1 MAKLTKYE
9 KETIIL
15 FNEGE
20 DTASIYTFNAGLKK
34 QLALFAKKYPDLCRQ
49 EKAHEQGGV
58 SYVLDKSRLS
68 IRLQPPMSEERRR
81 KASENAKQTGF
92 RSRTE

>member
-1 MAKLTKYE
+1 MTKRTKYE

-20 DTASIYTFNAGLKK
+20 DTASIYTFNAGLRKR
-34 QLALFAKKYPDLCRQ
+34 LAAFSEKYPALCRMEQ
-49 EKAHEQGGV
+49 SHEQGGV

-68 IRLQPPMSEERRR
+68 IRHTARNER
-81 KASENAKQTGF
+81 KKPANMQ
-92 RSRTE
+92 SRTVSTAG

>member
-34 QLALFAKKYPDLCRQ
+34 RLGRRFLCAGQ
-49 EKAHEQGGV
+49 IPAVHPSATAHERGTQTE
-58 SYVLDKSRLS
+58 SKR
-68 IRLQPPMSEERRR
+68 ERQANRVQ
-81 KASENAKQTGF
+81 EQDGIM
-92 RSRTE
+92 

>member
-1 MAKLTKYE
+1 MRKLSKYE
-9 KETIIL
+9 KETIINW
-15 FNEGE
+15 NEAE
-20 DTASIYTFNAGLKK
+20 NLASIYTFNAGLKK
-34 QLALFAKKYPDLCRQ
+34 RLALFAKKYPDLCQQ
-49 EKAHEQGGV
+49 EKTHEQGGV

>member
-9 KETIIL
+9 KETIVL

-20 DTASIYTFNAGLKK
+20 DTASIYTYNAGLRKR
-34 QLALFAKKYPDLCRQ
+34 LANFSKKYPDLWRL
-49 EKAHEQGGV
+49 EKSCDQGGV

-68 IRLQPPMSEERRR
+68 IRLQPPMSEERRK
-81 KASENAKQTGF
+81 KASENAKQNGF
-92 RSRTE
+92 NNKND

>member
-34 QLALFAKKYPDLCRQ
+34 RLALFAKKYPDLCRQ
-49 EKAHEQGGV
+49 EKTYEQGGV
-58 SYVLDKSRLS
+58 SYVLDKSQAGPSVCNR
-68 IRLQPPMSEERRR
+68 P
-81 KASENAKQTGF
+81 
-92 RSRTE
+92 

>member
-1 MAKLTKYE
+1 MTKRTKYE

-20 DTASIYTFNAGLKK
+20 DTASIYTFNAGLRKR
-34 QLALFAKKYPDLCRQ
+34 LAAFSEKYPALCRM
-49 EKAHEQGGV
+49 ERFHEQGGV

-68 IRLQPPMSEERRR
+68 IRFLPPYSEERRQ
-81 KASENAKQTGF
+81 KASENAKRNGF
-92 RSRTE
+92 NSQME

>member
-1 MAKLTKYE
+1 MLAAITPGPVAGE
-9 KETIIL
+9 L

-20 DTASIYTFNAGLKK
+20 DTASVYTFNERLKK
-34 QLALFAKKYPDLCRQ
+34 RLAMSAKKYPDLCRQ
-49 EKAHEQGGV
+49 EKTHEQGGV

-81 KASENAKQTGF
+81 KASKNAKQTGF
-92 RSRTE
+92 KSRTE

>member
-34 QLALFAKKYPDLCRQ
+34 RLAMFAKKYPDLCRQ

-81 KASENAKQTGF
+81 KASETAKQTGF
-92 RSRTE
+92 QSRTK

>member
-9 KETIIL
+9 KETTVL

-20 DTASIYTFNAGLKK
+20 DTASIYTYNAGLRKR
-34 QLALFAKKYPDLCRQ
+34 LANFSKKYPDLCRL
-49 EKAHEQGGV
+49 EKSCDQGGV

-68 IRLQPPMSEERRR
+68 IRLQPPMSEERRK
-81 KASENAKQTGF
+81 KASENAKQNGF
-92 RSRTE
+92 NNKND